1 VRDNGSNC
9 TEINSATHL
18 AQVEALG
25 FDDDGIPSGSSDINE
40 KVAVRS

>member
-1 VRDNGSNC
+1 MRDNGGQC
-9 TEINSATHL
+9 TEIDSTTHL

-40 KVAVRS
+40 KVAVRG